1 VSNTVVALIGA
12 VGVLCAVNLVFT
24 VGMAR
29 RLRAHGESLSRR
41 PGPVPDGYPPP
52 GGFPPVMHGA
62 GERLG
67 AFSATTMDGVPI
79 DEEFLTETMTL
90 VAAFSVGCKACEERL
105 PEFVRFAAAFPGG
118 RERVLALVVGTDG
131 VAEKL
136 ALLEP
141 VATVVVEGTHG
152 GPVCASMGVTAY
164 PALAVVEPGGVVRAS
179 GTLLQDVAV
188 ALEQV

>member
-1 VSNTVVALIGA
+1 MSNTVVALIG
-12 VGVLCAVNLVFT
+12 VICVLCAVNLVFT

-41 PGPVPDGYPPP
+41 PGPGPDGYPPP
-52 GGFPPVMHGA
+52 GGFPPVMRGA

-67 AFSATTMDGVPI
+67 SFSSTTVDGVPV
-79 DEEFLTETMTL
+79 DEGFLAGTTTL
-90 VAAFSVGCKACEERL
+90 VAAFSVGCRACEERL

-141 VATVVVEGTHG
+141 VATVVVEGAHG
-152 GPVCASMGVTAY
+152 GPVCSSLGVTAY
-164 PALAVVEPGGVVRAS
+164 PALGLVEPGGVVRAS
-179 GTLLQDVAV
+179 GTLIQDVAV
-188 ALEQV
+188 ALEKV